1 MTRFHVQGGE
11 GPVGKH
17 IGCAVREKQS
27 INEKII
33 SHTCTVDQTSL
44 LGERKK

>member
-1 MTRFHVQGGE
+1 MTRFHVHGGE

-17 IGCAVREKQS
+17 TGCTVREKQS
-27 INEKII
+27 IPEKII
-33 SHTCTVDQTSL
+33 SHMCTVDQTSL